1 MKKRPITPQ
10 CTPVYILDVVPYI
23 VSPRQTKYEAVET
36 CGGQSKAP
44 GRGLAALAFVEGGMQ
59 PPPPRSTRPCRTR
72 KNGRVE
78 GALDRADEEDGKT
91 RGSESTR
98 GLHKEKSTVRMEKLV
113 Y

>member
-1 MKKRPITPQ
+1 MVLSTASLMHCLNNI
-10 CTPVYILDVVPYI
+10 
-23 VSPRQTKYEAVET
+23 YEH
-36 CGGQSKAP
+36 Q
-44 GRGLAALAFVEGGMQ
+44 
-59 PPPPRSTRPCRTR
+59 

>member
-1 MKKRPITPQ
+1 MKQSKRAG
-10 CTPVYILDVVPYI
+10 
-23 VSPRQTKYEAVET
+23 VSPRRPVADWQPWLSWK
-36 CGGQSKAP
+36 GGCS
-44 GRGLAALAFVEGGMQ
+44 
-59 PPPPRSTRPCRTR
+59 PPPPALLGHVEHE

>member
-1 MKKRPITPQ
+1 M
-10 CTPVYILDVVPYI
+10 
-23 VSPRQTKYEAVET
+23 SPHQTKYEAVET
-36 CGGQSKAP
+36 CGGKSKAP
-44 GRGLAALAFVEGGMQ
+44 GRGRAAILSRKGGCSPPHPPSPALLGHVEHE
-59 PPPPRSTRPCRTR
+59 